1 MRRPL
6 AIAIFTALIA
16 TLGSAENAQLLV
28 STEWLQAN
36 LGQHGLVVVEVGDRP
51 TYEKEHIRGAHF
63 LSLADIAVT
72 RNNIANELPAID
84 ALETAMRSAGIP
96 DRGHFVIYSRDI
108 LAVTRLFF
116 TLDYLGC
123 GLDASVLDGGFAK
136 WSAENRPVESGAP
149 PQKPSSF
156 TACPHPERVVN
167 LAAMR
172 KLVDVA
178 RLGDPSLIIIDA
190 RPPGAF
196 FGTEASQGIDKP
208 GHIPGALNIPWTD
221 NLTTGATPV
230 FLPAED
236 LKTIYDEAGA
246 RGGSAVVYCRTG
258 MQASVD
264 YFALRL
270 LGREVHLYDGSY
282 MEWNC
287 AEGTTVERAPGI

>member
-1 MRRPL
+1 MRHSL
-6 AIAIFTALIA
+6 AIAFIAALIA
-16 TLGSAENAQLLV
+16 VPAASENAQLLV

-36 LGQHGLVVVEVGDRP
+36 LGRGMVVVEIGDRP
-51 TYEKEHIRGAHF
+51 TFEKEHIRGAHF
-63 LSLADIAVT
+63 LSLAEIAVT
-72 RNNIANELPAID
+72 RNNIANELPPID
-84 ALETAMRSAGIP
+84 ALETVMRSAGIP
-96 DRGHFVIYSRDI
+96 DRGRVILYSRDI
-108 LAVTRLFF
+108 LAATRLYF

-123 GLDASVLDGGFAK
+123 GLNASVLDGGFAK

-149 PQKPSSF
+149 PQKPSTF
-156 TACPHPERVVN
+156 TACPHPENVVN

-172 KLVDVA
+172 KLVDVV
-178 RLGDPSLIIIDA
+178 RLGDPSLAIIDA
-190 RPPGAF
+190 RPPDAY
-196 FGTEASQGIDKP
+196 FGTEATHGIDKP

-230 FLPAED
+230 FLSMEN
-236 LKTIYDEAGA
+236 LKSIYDDAGA

-258 MQASVD
+258 MQASVT

-287 AEGTTVERAPGI
+287 AEGTAVERAPGL